1 MFKITVSTTRSAM
14 FCLAAACFASTAH
27 ADIIGVGAIGGL
39 PATVSDALLAGAR
52 ANLQRSI
59 VTSIGSAAPTA
70 IAPVQSTTTV
80 ANNVRLWDEVIPPA
94 PAPKPTQA
102 ALPASAQPRT
112 TIAVAQP
119 VPLPQASMPQTASA
133 MMATS
138 YKVNAGATI
147 SRMPIGAAR

>member
-27 ADIIGVGAIGGL
+27 ADVIGAGAIGSL

-52 ANLQRSI
+52 TNLQRSI

-102 ALPASAQPRT
+102 AMPASAQTRT
-112 TIAVAQP
+112 TVAVAQP
-119 VPLPQASMPQTASA
+119 MPQTASG

-138 YKVNAGATI
+138 YKINAGAAM
-147 SRMPIGAAR
+147 SRMPVGAAR